1 VKYIAL
7 MFAVAVAFTL
17 LTSEAKIIATNE
29 IIDIEVEFA
38 QADNETLVIFDY
50 DDVLLEPVDAAL
62 LGENEKVSDK
72 IAIDLMKSKDVK
84 GKSISK
90 DQMIT
95 ALSILTRD
103 MKTRLVHGKWP
114 LLLSV
119 LQSRGIKTV
128 LLTSCGAG
136 RQGVVEAVENVRA
149 QHLRNVGIDFRKSW
163 IGVKRFEF
171 PNIPRKSSPFCN
183 FHCPSFVDGMLFAS
197 GADKGGVLKAFLSKI
212 PQYKFKKIIFIDDK
226 LKNLKS
232 VEKVCNEIGVQFIG
246 IEFTYSK
253 IKKHPILD
261 PGKVRVQYKT
271 LGLEKRWISDEEM
284 DKTFY
289 DRMLEIVDFGVVRSC
304 AGHQPTEEQI
314 FAAVRKSVSEKEISD
329 NDLGEC
335 IDDFFEVRNKIYNM
349 VGFVCQLEFARKAN
363 AEKIDTKII
372 LDCVNDNLFVS
383 GPITKISE
391 NLINDINASLK
402 DEILSTGC
410 GSVWKDFAKYNFIRS
425 KLFGEKNDIASYK
438 QLPTERYKKYV
449 KIVEK
454 VYDFDCES
462 CFLNCKYNI
471 ARNFIKHGVKKDMI
485 YKIFGFDSEEFE
497 DFVKPVN

>member
-1 VKYIAL
+1 
-7 MFAVAVAFTL
+7 MFAFTL
-17 LTSEAKIIATNE
+17 LTSEAKIISTDK
-29 IIDIEVEFA
+29 IIDIEAEFA

-62 LGENEKVSDK
+62 LTENEKVSNK
-72 IAIDLMKSKDVK
+72 IAIDLMK
-84 GKSISK
+84 GKNVFK

-103 MKTRLVHGKWP
+103 MKTRLVHDKCP
-114 LLLSV
+114 LLITV

-128 LLTSCGAG
+128 LLTLCGAG
-136 RQGVVEAVENVRA
+136 KQGVVEAVENVRRG
-149 QHLRNVGIDFRKSW
+149 HLLNVGIDFRKSW
-163 IGVKRFEF
+163 IGLKRFEF
-171 PNIPRKSSPFCN
+171 PNIARKLSPFCN

-197 GADKGGVLKAFLSKI
+197 GADKGNVLKAFLSKI

-232 VEKVCNEIGVQFIG
+232 VGKVCNEIGVQFIG

-253 IKKHPILD
+253 IKKHLALNPEIV
-261 PGKVRVQYKT
+261 KKQYKT
-271 LGLEKRWISDEEM
+271 LMFEKRWISDEEIN
-284 DKTFY
+284 KTPY

-304 AGHQPTEEQI
+304 VGHQPTEEQV
-314 FAAVRKSVSEKEISD
+314 FAAVRKSVFEKEIPY
-329 NDLGEC
+329 NDLIEC
-335 IDDFFEVRNKIYNM
+335 IDDFFEVRNKIYSM
-349 VGFVCQLEFARKAN
+349 VGFVCQLEFARKAY
-363 AEKIDTKII
+363 AEKIDTKTI

-391 NLINDINASLK
+391 NLIKDRKTSLK

-425 KLFGEKNDIASYK
+425 KLFEEKNISASYK
-438 QLPTERYKKYV
+438 QLPIERYKKYMT
-449 KIVEK
+449 IIEK
-454 VYDFDCES
+454 VYDFNCQE
-462 CFLNCKYNI
+462 CFLNCKYYI
-471 ARNFIKHGVKKDMI
+471 ARNFIKHGVKKDVI
-485 YKIFGFDSEEFE
+485 CKIFRFDSEEYE